1 MTPQDLPVAASALI
15 TALNEPVDIVRE
27 LGSLK
32 PFCVRGI
39 TRQSRSQESFMTQSA
54 PQRDEANDLLGTVNG
69 IKIYNGLAPLFATH
83 YVPGGDVADF
93 GEESTIWLR
102 AKGVRVEWTGLEA
115 LVYRDMRLKSEADG
129 YGELCPVLS
138 TIPHPNP
145 KKAK

>member
-1 MTPQDLPVAASALI
+1 MSPQELAATASAVI
-15 TALNEPVDIVRE
+15 TALNEPVNISRE

-54 PQRDEANDLLGTVNG
+54 PSRDEENDLLGTVNG
-69 IKIYNGLAPLFATH
+69 IKIFNGLAPLFATH
-83 YVPGGDVADF
+83 YVPGGLVGDF

-102 AKGVRVEWTGLEA
+102 AKSVRIEWTGLEA

-145 KKAK
+145 KKA